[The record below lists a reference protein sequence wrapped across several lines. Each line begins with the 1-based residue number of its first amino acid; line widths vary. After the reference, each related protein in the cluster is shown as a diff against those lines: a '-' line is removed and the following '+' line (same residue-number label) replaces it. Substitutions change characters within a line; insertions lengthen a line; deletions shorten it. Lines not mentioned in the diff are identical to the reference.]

1 MAFPPEFLRELE
13 DRSRIEE
20 IAGRYVNLK
29 RRGKNLTGLCPFHS
43 EKTPSFNIYP
53 GNNSYYCFGCGKGGG
68 VINFVMDAERLD
80 FVEAVKWLAQR
91 AGMALPEQSW
101 DDSLSKLRM
110 RILEVNREAGRFF
123 YQTLASPEGRAGLDY
138 FRGRGL
144 DPGTIK
150 KFGLGYAPES
160 GFGLTNHLRAKGYTV
175 EEMTQADVARLSQ
188 RGNPYDRYRGRVMFP
203 IFDLRGN
210 VVAFG
215 GRVLTD
221 EKPKYINTSDTPV
234 YHKSSGLFAMN
245 LAKNSDSRQ
254 LILAEGYMDVI
265 ALHRAGFSNAI
276 ASLGTSLTEEQAR
289 MMKRYADEA
298 VICYDSDEAGQ
309 KATQRAIPIL
319 KNAGLRVRVVTVPGG
334 KDPDEFMRNYGKDG
348 PLRFKQL
355 LEGGGTDVEYRL
367 QKLRDQ
373 YGLETEAGRARYLSE
388 AVEQVLGKLRDP
400 MEQDVYAGKLAEE
413 TGVGKDRIL
422 AAAGGPA
429 RREAKKE
436 EKQLIRA
443 QMEVAAL
450 EAGAA
455 LNPEKKEHMR
465 AALAEEGLIAY
476 LFLHQ
481 DKAEALQKLLPPE
494 KFVTAFNRRVYAALL
509 GKTIHGAATLTG
521 LGEELSQA
529 EMGEL
534 SRMLAQHR
542 DPPVSGAD
550 AKEFVRL
557 ILREA
562 GRTGTQ
568 WVKTASDG
576 EILEDIARR
585 GREQKQRR

>member
-1 MAFPPEFLRELE
+1 
-13 DRSRIEE
+13 
-20 IAGRYVNLK
+20 
-29 RRGKNLTGLCPFHS
+29 
-43 EKTPSFNIYP
+43 
-53 GNNSYYCFGCGKGGG
+53 
-68 VINFVMDAERLD
+68 
-80 FVEAVKWLAQR
+80 
-91 AGMALPEQSW
+91 
-101 DDSLSKLRM
+101 
-110 RILEVNREAGRFF
+110 
-123 YQTLASPEGRAGLDY
+123 
-138 FRGRGL
+138 
-144 DPGTIK
+144 
-150 KFGLGYAPES
+150 
-160 GFGLTNHLRAKGYTV
+160 
-175 EEMTQADVARLSQ
+175 
-188 RGNPYDRYRGRVMFP
+188 
-203 IFDLRGN
+203 
-210 VVAFG
+210 
-215 GRVLTD
+215 
-221 EKPKYINTSDTPV
+221 
-234 YHKSSGLFAMN
+234 
-245 LAKNSDSRQ
+245 
-254 LILAEGYMDVI
+254 
-265 ALHRAGFSNAI
+265 
-276 ASLGTSLTEEQAR
+276 
-289 MMKRYADEA
+289 MKRYADEA

-436 EKQLIRA
+436 EKKLIRA

>member
-91 AGMALPEQSW
+91 AGMPLPEQSW
-101 DDSLSKLRM
+101 DDSLSKLRL
-110 RILEVNREAGRFF
+110 RVLEVNREAGRFF
-123 YQTLASPEGRAGLDY
+123 YQTLVSPEGRAGLEY
-138 FRGRGL
+138 FQGRGL
-144 DPGTIK
+144 DPAAIK

-160 GFGLTNHLRAKGYTV
+160 GFGLVNHLRAKGYTV

-289 MMKRYADEA
+289 IMKRYADEA

-436 EKQLIRA
+436 EKKLIRA

-509 GKTIHGAATLTG
+509 GKTIHDAATLTG